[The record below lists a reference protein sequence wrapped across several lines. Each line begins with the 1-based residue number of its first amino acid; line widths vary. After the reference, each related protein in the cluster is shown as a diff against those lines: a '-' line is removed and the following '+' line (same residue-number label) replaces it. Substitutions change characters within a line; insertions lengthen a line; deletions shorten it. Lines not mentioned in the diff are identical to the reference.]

1 MFCKISSIFSAY
13 LASTSALGIRRR
25 TAEGGADEEEL
36 LPTICRGTC
45 TLRLNPVPGFSIL
58 FDSFLFLRE
67 RHGFLERQIFPGI
80 HCLPSIL
87 FPTAFGGATS
97 KWCEGINTRCWPGFL
112 A

>member
-25 TAEGGADEEEL
+25 TAEGGADEDEL

-58 FDSFLFLRE
+58 FDS
-67 RHGFLERQIFPGI
+67 
-80 HCLPSIL
+80 CL
-87 FPTAFGGATS
+87 
-97 KWCEGINTRCWPGFL
+97 CEGFSRPKFFL
-112 A
+112 AFIACPAFFYPRDKGPLLCQQVV